1 MSEAYSPN
9 SLAAKIK
16 RRFVR
21 YGARRPVTLP
31 PNFSRV
37 SFSFDDFPR
46 SAGEAG
52 ARIVESFGYRATYY
66 VATGFQDDEN
76 HLGPLWTKDDLAR
89 VAEAGHE
96 IGCHT
101 HGHIDCNNS
110 SLADVEAEAQRNEEA
125 LRAAGYDGP
134 LRSFAFP
141 YGETSLGAKSSLA
154 KRYSTL
160 RSVWPGVNR
169 GSIDCAYLRATGLD
183 GGADGVARARAQIAD
198 VKQNGGWLIFYGHD
212 VRAQHSEW
220 GASERELEEVV
231 EAVAEAGLK
240 VSTVGDVA
248 KSIISEEALR
258 AR

>member
-16 RRFVR
+16 RRVVR

-31 PNFSRV
+31 PNFARV
-37 SFSFDDFPR
+37 SFTFDDFPR

-66 VATGFQDDEN
+66 VATGFRDSEN
-76 HLGPLWTKDDLAR
+76 HLGALWTVDDLLR
-89 VAEAGHE
+89 VAESGHE

-101 HGHIDCNNS
+101 HGHIDCNNTGV
-110 SLADVEAEAQRNEEA
+110 ADVEAEAERNEEA

-141 YGETSLGAKSSLA
+141 FGETSLAAKSSLSR
-154 KRYSTL
+154 RYLTL

-169 GSIDCAYLRATGLD
+169 GAIDCAYLRATGLD
-183 GGADGVARARAQIAD
+183 GGGAGVARARAQIAD

-212 VRAQHSEW
+212 VQDQHSEW

-248 KSIISEEALR
+248 QSIIPEDARR